1 MGMKIAKTVACC
13 GKHSGLLINN
23 IDIFGYAAA
32 MIFTYF
38 GGSLAMSVGW
48 NVLLS
53 ILLGFTV
60 LALVTMTSFLVLDY
74 RAERKEMLSA

>member
-1 MGMKIAKTVACC
+1 
-13 GKHSGLLINN
+13 
-23 IDIFGYAAA
+23 
-32 MIFTYF
+32 
-38 GGSLAMSVGW
+38 AMSVGW

-74 RAERKEMLSA
+74 RGAITPQSLYEVE

>member
-32 MIFTYF
+32 MI
-38 GGSLAMSVGW
+38 LNLRR
-48 NVLLS
+48 NVA
-53 ILLGFTV
+53 GQ
-60 LALVTMTSFLVLDY
+60 
-74 RAERKEMLSA
+74 AEGD